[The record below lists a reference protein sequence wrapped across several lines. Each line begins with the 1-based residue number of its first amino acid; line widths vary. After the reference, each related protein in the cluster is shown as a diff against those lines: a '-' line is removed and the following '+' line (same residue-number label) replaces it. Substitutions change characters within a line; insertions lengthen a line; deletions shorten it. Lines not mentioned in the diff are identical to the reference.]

1 VLTCYRTRKRIGAY
15 LDGALEGARA
25 ESAARHLAACTACQR
40 EAEGVLKIRALLRE
54 VLSQA
59 GRVPEPDWTAFWPG
73 IVRGV
78 EQGKRWTPVRAL
90 QPVWL
95 RPRLAVGSA
104 LVAAFLVSIMVWE
117 SGPVPH
123 VLEAPVVVNS
133 ANSDYP
139 GASLMVYHT
148 PERDMTVVWVFGL
161 DD

>member
-1 VLTCYRTRKRIGAY
+1 
-15 LDGALEGARA
+15 
-25 ESAARHLAACTACQR
+25 
-40 EAEGVLKIRALLRE
+40 
-54 VLSQA
+54 
-59 GRVPEPDWTAFWPG
+59 
-73 IVRGV
+73 
-78 EQGKRWTPVRAL
+78 
-90 QPVWL
+90 
-95 RPRLAVGSA
+95 LAVGSA
-104 LVAAFLVSIMVWE
+104 LVAAFLVSIMLWE